1 MLQRSSVINK
11 IDAEFKSIYEHQFVN
26 FDNENTRFDYL
37 VDQGN
42 MLVICYDDFMNTMTP
57 FVDWKNRKGIPT
69 EMVGVS
75 EIGSNSSS
83 IEAYVE
89 NYYYENGCR
98 KIWIGK
104 FWKKFTFFFFIRIG
118 IWRFKKKG

>member
-42 MLVICYDDFMNTMTP
+42 MLVICYDDFTNTMTP
-57 FVDWKNRKGIPT
+57 FVDWKNR
-69 EMVGVS
+69 MY
-75 EIGSNSSS
+75 SNR
-83 IEAYVE
+83 
-89 NYYYENGCR
+89 NGWSLR
-98 KIWIGK
+98 DW
-104 FWKKFTFFFFIRIG
+104 
-118 IWRFKKKG
+118 